1 MTELRIDAPNEKA
14 AAVFTRPAP
23 AHRLRRG
30 QRRWEELG
38 GTHEGKAFGAAVRGD
53 QASDR
58 AQDAAGAAEQP
69 YRPAAAGAGGDRE
82 I

>member
-1 MTELRIDAPNEKA
+1 MTELRICAPNEKQRR
-14 AAVFTRPAP
+14 FLLDRT

-30 QRRWEELG
+30 QRRREELG
-38 GTHEGKAFGAAVRGD
+38 CAHKGEAAGAAVCGD
-53 QASDR
+53 QAFGR